1 MVDTIYENSHPSRR
15 STDGTFCF
23 GYVKSVDVTNR
34 VCTVKTFFAT
44 SDALNDK
51 HIKNCRWLSADAGPD
66 GDDMTSI
73 PRSDTL
79 ALVFFVLGEPFIFG
93 FFRAQNKKGNAAG
106 GAAKIP
112 LTEGDKIIA
121 TRAGNYLTVK
131 ANGLIQL
138 QCKDT
143 LRMLFLPNKSELL
156 ILCRN
161 HEIKTDGGFVSWR
174 SDNALNTLHRALYR
188 KDLAQSMV
196 ILEEK
201 GNVSSSLIYR
211 KAIGPGITPGSALS
225 YETTIGVDGTVT
237 TNVGILGQVLHS
249 TVVKPDGSSTVTATG
264 DVSVTTSLGNIT
276 AKATAGNITAKAT
289 VGSCSM
295 EGSGGKLKLDKGK
308 VGLGGPAGE
317 LVDLTT
323 QALQLLIDTCT
334 NMLKETHVG
343 NLGYPTSPPTNS
355 ADYAKTVADAT
366 LLKAKLKLLAGG
378 V

>member
-44 SDALNDK
+44 SPSMNDK

-93 FFRAQNKKGNAAG
+93 FFRAQSKKGGASG
-106 GAAKIP
+106 GAAKVP

-121 TRAGNYLTVK
+121 TRAGNYITVK
-131 ANGLIQL
+131 ANGLIQI
-138 QCKDT
+138 QGKET
-143 LRMLFLPNKSELL
+143 LRMLFLPNKSEWLT
-156 ILCRN
+156 LCRN
-161 HEIKTDGGFVSWR
+161 LETKTDGGFVSWR
-174 SDNALNTLHRALYR
+174 SDDALNTLHRAVYR
-188 KDLAQSMV
+188 KDLAQSIV

-201 GNVSSSLIYR
+201 GNVSPKLIYR
-211 KAIGPGITPGSALS
+211 KAIGPGITPGAALS
-225 YETTIGVDGTVT
+225 YETTIGLDGTVT
-237 TNVGILGQVLHS
+237 TNVGLLGQVLHS

-264 DVSVTTSLGNIT
+264 NVSVTSSLGNVT
-276 AKATAGNITAKAT
+276 AKATL
-289 VGSCSM
+289 GSCSM
-295 EGSGGKLKLDKGK
+295 EGSGGKLKLGKGK